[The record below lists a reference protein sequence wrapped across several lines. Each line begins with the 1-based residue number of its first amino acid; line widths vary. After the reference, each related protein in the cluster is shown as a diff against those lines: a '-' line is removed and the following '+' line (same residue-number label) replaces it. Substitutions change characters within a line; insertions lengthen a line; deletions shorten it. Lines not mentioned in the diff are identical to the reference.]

1 MLDLVERVEV
11 LANMLR
17 GAVESVWGGAAKEKG
32 GARSLGLWVVVPDL
46 EEEVDH
52 LFDARFWVLRV
63 IEHVTEHTLAVFHV
77 EGDAPEEVDQV
88 SLELKVCHKKAR
100 WEE

>member
-1 MLDLVERVEV
+1 LS
-11 LANMLR
+11 ALR
-17 GAVESVWGGAAKEKG
+17 YLRTCCEARSSQCGAAKEKG